1 MNLSY
6 SGSSERNLFHFI
18 LPNFLNLLNIGF
30 YCLVFVLVFLNPTTF
45 NSHAQTISPKRGVAG
60 DLLNNNDCLAVDTL
74 TWYYNWAN
82 TPNSNVINS
91 SQNYLEYCPMLW
103 NGVWNATAL
112 NNYLNAHP
120 EVKYLLTFNE
130 PNYNVQANMTPA
142 QAASYWPQVE
152 AIANA
157 HNLKIV
163 SPAMSYC
170 SGTCIAGYNN
180 MHGTV
185 WLDDFLAACPGC
197 RIDYIAVHIY
207 DTWYYG
213 FKGVLDLY
221 KKYNKQIW
229 VTEFDYSSGSTVAQ
243 HASLMVDVL
252 DLMEKDPSVFRYA
265 WFLVRSSPSA
275 TSTDIFSQTTGVLA
289 DLGNIYTHMSSYD
302 NNYYHNVNSIIEA
315 EYYISKSVTYCNW
328 NGSACTWPY
337 SILLEKTTDVS
348 GRLDAYH
355 FASPQPNQNDTIYY
369 NVDIPTTQSYS
380 IDFRVN
386 STAASTLSVYSYP
399 SNTLLGTTPSLN
411 TSGAWQTIRLNGV
424 NLSSGKQKI
433 YLTASNG
440 SPLKLNWLK
449 INCTSSCG
457 TLPVELEYFKSYWAS
472 NHSAKLEWK
481 TSSEKDNSF
490 FIVQRSEDGLNFDSI
505 GNVNSSGIA
514 TGSLYYFLDKNVNS
528 GPVYY
533 RLKQVDHNGSFTYSS
548 VTELQYDVA
557 SIQLNQ
563 ESIKTQF
570 DREREVYYTVT
581 NIQGQII
588 SQGSYLAPI
597 GSFEKRLKEFL
608 VNDGIYFILV
618 VTDNYYQSNKIV
630 VK

>member
-1 MNLSY
+1 MSFSN
-6 SGSSERNLFHFI
+6 SGSIYLLFRPTFRASYGGI
-18 LPNFLNLLNIGF
+18 I
-30 YCLVFVLVFLNPTTF
+30 CLVFVLVFFLPFFTY
-45 NSHAQTISPKRGVAG
+45 SQTISPKRGVAG
-60 DLLNNNDCLAVDTL
+60 DLLDNNDCLAVDTL

-82 TPNSNVINS
+82 TPNSAVINTH
-91 SQNYLEYCPMLW
+91 QNYLEYCPMLW
-103 NGVWNATAL
+103 NGVWNAAAL
-112 NNYLNAHP
+112 DNYLNAHP

-130 PNYNVQANMTPA
+130 PNYSVQANMTPA

-152 AIANA
+152 AIADA

-170 SGTCIAGYNN
+170 SGTCLAGYNN
-180 MHGTV
+180 MHGTF
-185 WLDDFLAACPGC
+185 WLDDFLTACPSC

-221 KKYNKQIW
+221 KKYNKPLW
-229 VTEFDYSSGSTVAQ
+229 VTEFDYSGATTPTQ

-252 DLMEKDPSVFRYA
+252 DLMEKDPAVFRYA

-275 TSTDIFSQTTGVLA
+275 GSTDIFSQTNGVLA

-302 NNYYHNVNSIIEA
+302 NSYYHNVNSIIEA

-328 NGSACTWPY
+328 NGTDCTWPY

-386 STAASTLSVYSYP
+386 STAASTLSVYAYP
-399 SNTLLGTTPSLN
+399 SNTLLGTTSSLYTN
-411 TSGAWQTIRLNGV
+411 GAWQTIRLNGV
-424 NLSSGKQKI
+424 NLSAGKQKI

-449 INCTSSCG
+449 INCSTNCG
-457 TLPVELEYFKSYWAS
+457 TLPVQFEYFKSYWS
-472 NHSAKLEWK
+472 STHSAKLEWK
-481 TSSEKDNSF
+481 TSAERDNSY
-490 FIVQRSEDGLNFDSI
+490 FIIQRSLDGLNFDSI
-505 GNVNSSGIA
+505 GNVKASGLSS
-514 TGSLYYFLDKNVNS
+514 GSLYYFVDKNS
-528 GPVYY
+528 STGPVYY
-533 RLKQVDHNGSFTYSS
+533 RIKQIDNNGLFTYSPVNEMNPD
-548 VTELQYDVA
+548 VT
-557 SIQLNQ
+557 SIELNQ

-570 DREREVYYTVT
+570 DKEREVYYTIT
-581 NIQGQII
+581 TIQGQII
-588 SQGSYLAPI
+588 SQGSYVAPV
-597 GSFEKRLKEFL
+597 GSFEKRVKEYL
-608 VNDGIYFILV
+608 SNDGIYFITV